1 MIKKPSMQSKLKTGD
16 LPPIPDTT
24 PNKTGK
30 TPSKKIK
37 KLGGKANR
45 PPVSKNKTKK
55 EKVKK
60 PKGDKSGILGKLFKK
75 NSSNLNEEYHNMMNQ
90 ISEENEGVYLGDSV
104 LPAEPEVQS
113 ITSINELPDEPSEPG
128 RKGFSLKN
136 SKSPKPSRLSKKG
149 KQPKQPKQ
157 LKQKGD
163 KKGILFKKGSRKDN
177 RTVGLFKS
185 GKDYNVEPEYI
196 LDEAILAGMEFYDS
210 LHGITTPEEI
220 TIEDTTIE
228 DTVVFIEEDIA
239 EPIDL
244 IEFPDIDEEPIV
256 EDNSDIIV
264 LDELPEENQKTVNI
278 SEQELISEDTE
289 EEDIKFEDYLASDI
303 LSSKIYNIDEIED

>member
-75 NSSNLNEEYHNMMNQ
+75 
-90 ISEENEGVYLGDSV
+90 
-104 LPAEPEVQS
+104 
-113 ITSINELPDEPSEPG
+113 
-128 RKGFSLKN
+128 
-136 SKSPKPSRLSKKG
+136 
-149 KQPKQPKQ
+149 
-157 LKQKGD
+157 
-163 KKGILFKKGSRKDN
+163 GSRKDN

-220 TIEDTTIE
+220 TIEDTTVE

-244 IEFPDIDEEPIV
+244 IEFPNIDEEPIV

-264 LDELPEENQKTVNI
+264 LDELPEENQKNVNI

-289 EEDIKFEDYLASDI
+289 EEEDIKFEDYLASDV